1 MVNESNENEVLLKLM
16 LGGIGSVFCLVL
28 LVNSLS
34 RSGNCYF
41 QIFESFANFVSVRS
55 F

>member
-16 LGGIGSVFCLVL
+16 LGGISSVFCLVL

-34 RSGNCYF
+34 RSSDCYF
-41 QIFESFANFVSVRS
+41 QSFEIFANLVSVRS